1 MNIALV
7 FAGGTGTRMKGSDKP
22 KQFLTLNGKPIIIY
36 TIEHFEKHPEIDGI
50 VVVCKEDW
58 IEYLNEQLEKY
69 EIKKVKSVVPGGAT
83 GQASIRNGLFKIR
96 EIAGVPS
103 SEVIVLIHDGVRP
116 LIDEAVITA
125 NIESVRKNGNAI
137 TVVPAIETI
146 IETDEKGDISKVA
159 DRKMCKL
166 ARAPQSFVLSDII
179 EAHER
184 SLAEKKEEM
193 IDSAMLMQHYGA
205 VLHTVEGPVENIKI
219 TTPMDYHLF
228 KALVNGKNASYIE
241 EE

>member
-1 MNIALV
+1 MKQYTV
-7 FAGGTGTRMKGSDKP
+7 TGMSCAACQARV
-22 KQFLTLNGKPIIIY
+22 
-36 TIEHFEKHPEIDGI
+36 EKA
-50 VVVCKEDW
+50 VAK
-58 IEYLNEQLEKY
+58 
-69 EIKKVKSVVPGGAT
+69 VPGVCAVSVSLLT
-83 GQASIRNGLFKIR
+83 NAM
-96 EIAGVPS
+96 GVEGDVPA
-103 SEVIVLIHDGVRP
+103 EDVIVLIHDGVRP
-116 LIDEAVITA
+116 LIDEKLITD
-125 NIESVRKNGNAI
+125 NIESVKKNGNAI

-146 IETDEKGDISKVA
+146 IETDEKGDIAKVA
-159 DRKMCKL
+159 DRKMCRL

-179 EAHER
+179 AAHER

-228 KALVNGKNASYIE
+228 KALVNGKNTSFIE